1 MFFLCAS
8 LYSRLANGYFL
19 SFMCCPHRDISIFK
33 LYDLTPGIISICG
46 CQLAGG
52 GIGEG
57 YYITLYIVDVIVEV
71 VAAVR
76 HGDTVTLLVVEEAQC
91 LAVGRLGEYLRA
103 VEQVLGRG
111 RAHGFTC
118 SDALG
123 IVGEAQ
129 ACAVFRGACKLSALP
144 RHRLA
149 TVAVGFPMAS

>member
-1 MFFLCAS
+1 M
-8 LYSRLANGYFL
+8 
-19 SFMCCPHRDISIFK
+19 
-33 LYDLTPGIISICG
+33 
-46 CQLAGG
+46 
-52 GIGEG
+52 
-57 YYITLYIVDVIVEV
+57 YIVDVIVEV

-144 RHRLA
+144 RHRPA
-149 TVAVGFPMAS
+149 TVAVGLPMAS